1 MHKAL
6 YREYRPMVFEDV
18 IGQDHI
24 IKTLINQI
32 KTDNLSH
39 AYLFCGTRGTGKT
52 STAKILARAV
62 NCTDANIKPCNKCE
76 VCTSIL
82 DSSNLDVIEI
92 DAASNN
98 SVDDIR
104 ELRDTVKYTPN
115 SSKYKVYIIDEVHML
130 SSGAFNALLKTLEE
144 PPSYVI
150 FILATTEPNKIPAT
164 ILSRCQR
171 FDFKR
176 IGLDTLV
183 SKMRDICDREGV
195 EISDQALSM
204 VARNGQ
210 GSVRDSLSILDKCL
224 SFSNG
229 PIDID
234 DVTELLGAADP
245 GQLINFAEAIIGAD
259 VARSMQLVEDYF
271 MWGKD
276 IKLLVED
283 LTGVFRS
290 ILMIKIFGNADH
302 VLDFNEEY
310 RLRLLENSDRIDTD
324 ELIRVLNL
332 LSEAMDKL
340 KQSTNQ
346 RMTLEIYIMKISAPA
361 TDDSDKAIRKRL
373 EVIERMIEDGRITIV
388 NSGQARG
395 TIGQD
400 NINGQENN
408 ILSAGTLVNND
419 EITEKVKNTRENI
432 QVVDDINLEDMA
444 YIEANWKKLLERLVK
459 DRKMPLKAFL
469 EDKHTLRY
477 KNNILYV
484 VLSDGFSFAIDRLT
498 QADTHKYLKDI
509 ISEIY
514 QMDIDVR
521 FIVKDDMDKMEFSD
535 KLEENTVEN
544 DPAISILSSL
554 GDRLKIE
561 N

>member
-32 KTDNLSH
+32 RTDNLSH

-62 NCTDANIKPCNKCE
+62 NCTSDEASKPCNECQ
-76 VCTSIL
+76 VCRSIL
-82 DSSNLDVIEI
+82 DYSNLDVIEI

-115 SSKYKVYIIDEVHML
+115 NSKYKVYIIDEVHML

-176 IGLDTLV
+176 ISLDTLV

-195 EISDQALSM
+195 DISDRALRM

-245 GQLINFAEAIIGAD
+245 GQLINFAEAIIGSD
-259 VARSMQLVEDYF
+259 VARSMKLIEEYF

-283 LTGVFRS
+283 LTDVFRS
-290 ILMIKIFGNADH
+290 ILMIKIFGSADQ
-302 VLDFNEEY
+302 VVDFNEEY
-310 RLRLLENSDRIDTD
+310 RERMMENSQKTDTD

-332 LSEAMDKL
+332 LSEAMYKL

-346 RMTLEIYIMKISAPA
+346 RMTLEIYIMKLATPA
-361 TDDSDKAIRKRL
+361 TDDSSMSLRKRIEL
-373 EVIERMIEDGRITIV
+373 IERMVEDGRITIV
-388 NSGQARG
+388 GNNPSNASTLDRDSVEIGSKNSVVS
-395 TIGQD
+395 
-400 NINGQENN
+400 N
-408 ILSAGTLVNND
+408 
-419 EITEKVKNTRENI
+419 VKNTVDRSNR
-432 QVVDDINLEDMA
+432 QSMDDIDPEDME
-444 YIEANWKKLLERLVK
+444 YIEENWGKLLERLVK

-469 EDKHTLRY
+469 EDKHALRY

-484 VLSDGFSFAIDRLT
+484 ILSDGFSFAIDRLT

-509 ISEIY
+509 ISETY

-521 FIVKDDMDKMEFSD
+521 FIVKEDMDKMEFSD
-535 KLEENTVEN
+535 KSEENTIEN

-554 GDRLKIE
+554 GDKLKIE